1 MEANFPYC
9 LRAWNRVLPVIVP
22 VEQSFISPKL
32 VRSDVQGIVFGLNI
46 LQFQSRLAITTK
58 IFYLEEENNNVLC
71 FIVLA
76 IFGKK

>member
-1 MEANFPYC
+1 M
-9 LRAWNRVLPVIVP
+9 LPVIVP